1 MAQTLSATPVAPSL
15 SLICKTP
22 SSSFFN
28 SNSNSLSFRTFTSPK
43 VGGLSIRCAR
53 VGGVEI
59 PNNKRVQY
67 SLQYIHGIGRTRALE
82 ILNDLKMENKITK
95 DLSEE
100 ELIVLRDEVSK
111 YMIEGD
117 LRRFNALAI
126 RRLKEIQ
133 CYRGIRH
140 IQGLPCRGQ
149 RTKNNCRTL
158 KGKKVAIAGKK
169 KAPR

>member
-1 MAQTLSATPVAPSL
+1 MAQALAMPVAPSL
-15 SLICKTP
+15 FKTGNPHYSLTTSTTKNLRFPT
-22 SSSFFN
+22 
-28 SNSNSLSFRTFTSPK
+28 SNK
-43 VGGLSIRCAR
+43 IGGLSIRCAR

-59 PNNKRVQY
+59 PNNKRIEY
-67 SLQYIHGIGRTRALE
+67 SLQYIHGIGRTRARQ
-82 ILNDLKMENKITK
+82 ILNQLQFENKVTK
-95 DLSEE
+95 DLSET
-100 ELIVLRDEVSK
+100 ELITIRDEVSK

-117 LRRFNALAI
+117 LRRFNGLAI

-140 IQGLPCRGQ
+140 IKGLPCRGQ

-158 KGKKVAIAGKK
+158 KGKRVAIANKK

>member
-1 MAQTLSATPVAPSL
+1 M
-15 SLICKTP
+15 
-22 SSSFFN
+22 
-28 SNSNSLSFRTFTSPK
+28 
-43 VGGLSIRCAR
+43 SIRCAR

-100 ELIVLRDEVSK
+100 ELITLRDEVSK

-117 LRRFNALAI
+117 LVCSNSFIISNMICIFMIAEPDLLLLTSFSHFLNLGI
-126 RRLKEIQ
+126 LTQ
-133 CYRGIRH
+133 CFSNS
-140 IQGLPCRGQ
+140 
-149 RTKNNCRTL
+149 TSE
-158 KGKKVAIAGKK
+158 
-169 KAPR
+169 

>member
-1 MAQTLSATPVAPSL
+1 MAQALATPVAPSL
-15 SLICKTP
+15 SLICNTRFRPNSVSSP
-22 SSSFFN
+22 SLN
-28 SNSNSLSFRTFTSPK
+28 SHTF
-43 VGGLSIRCAR
+43 GGLSIKCAR

-59 PNNKRVQY
+59 PNGKRVQY
-67 SLQYIHGIGRTRALE
+67 SLQYIHGIGRNNAKQ
-82 ILNDLKMENKITK
+82 ILVDLNMENKITK

-100 ELIVLRDEVSK
+100 ELITLRDEVST

-133 CYRGIRH
+133 CYRGVRH

>member
-1 MAQTLSATPVAPSL
+1 MAASLLTPVLPSL
-15 SLICKTP
+15 SLISNPISTSLK
-22 SSSFFN
+22 N
-28 SNSNSLSFRTFTSPK
+28 SITFPIPTSLPK
-43 VGGLSIRCAR
+43 IGGLSIKCVR

-59 PNNKRVQY
+59 PNNKRVEY
-67 SLQYIHGIGRTRALE
+67 SLQYIHGVGRTRSKQ
-82 ILNDLKMENKITK
+82 ILCDLSMENKITK

-100 ELIVLRDEVSK
+100 ELTTLREEVSK

-133 CYRGIRH
+133 CYRGVRH

-158 KGKKVAIAGKK
+158 KGKRVAIPGKK
-169 KAPR
+169 KR

>member
-1 MAQTLSATPVAPSL
+1 MAQALATPLAPSL
-15 SLICKTP
+15 SLLCNTTSRNPK
-22 SSSFFN
+22 
-28 SNSNSLSFRTFTSPK
+28 SLSYSVSFPISTSPK
-43 VGGLSIRCAR
+43 FHGLTIKCAR

-67 SLQYIHGIGRTRALE
+67 SLQYIHGIGRTNARQ
-82 ILNDLKMENKITK
+82 ILCDLGMENKITK

-100 ELIVLRDEVSK
+100 ELITLRDEVSK

-133 CYRGIRH
+133 CYRGVRH

-158 KGKKVAIAGKK
+158 KGKKVSIAGKK

>member
-1 MAQTLSATPVAPSL
+1 MAQAVAMPIASSL
-15 SLICKTP
+15 SIIYKSPTNFQFPNATTSLPK
-22 SSSFFN
+22 FN
-28 SNSNSLSFRTFTSPK
+28 
-43 VGGLSIRCAR
+43 GLSIKCAR

-59 PNNKRVQY
+59 PNNKRVEY
-67 SLQYIHGIGRTRALE
+67 SLQYVHGIGRTRARQ
-82 ILNDLKMENKITK
+82 ILNDLNMENKITK
-95 DLSEE
+95 QLSEE
-100 ELIVLRDEVSK
+100 ELITIRDEVSK

-133 CYRGIRH
+133 CYRGVRH
-140 IQGLPCRGQ
+140 IKGLPCRGQ

-158 KGKKVAIAGKK
+158 KGKRVAIAGKK